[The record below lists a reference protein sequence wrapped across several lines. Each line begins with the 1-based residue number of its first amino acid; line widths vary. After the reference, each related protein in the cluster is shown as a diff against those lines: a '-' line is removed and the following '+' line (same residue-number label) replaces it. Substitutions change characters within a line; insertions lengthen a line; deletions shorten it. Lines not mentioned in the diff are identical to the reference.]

1 MKNFIFVSLFIL
13 SAGQVLAETP
23 CLIAGQKTT
32 LAEIAKEPF
41 KTREQTLT
49 TFQKMHDCVLQH
61 PEDRR
66 IIFLDVY
73 WTLTIGLF
81 GLPEKQHFEDLVWYK
96 KLLIGTAERYRKAF
110 YEFEIKDFENLPQVW
125 RETYENYLNPKL
137 SKPLDLLL
145 GMNSHITY
153 DIALTL
159 NDIETDFSNSKHYND
174 YRSLNPFFS
183 AITPELWDIVE
194 YYEGKHRGQFHRKW
208 KAAVVNKWII
218 TNRLNSWDRAA
229 EMDKFKNSIS
239 ELNAYRNYLDQD
251 AVKRGRRFYHQRA
264 IIKGHN

>member
-1 MKNFIFVSLFIL
+1 MKNLIITFLFLSSLPSFAATDCIIE
-13 SAGQVLAETP
+13 GKQ
-23 CLIAGQKTT
+23 TT
-32 LAEIAKEPF
+32 LAEITKAPF
-41 KTREQTLT
+41 KTREQTLS

-81 GLPEKQHFEDLVWYK
+81 GLPEKQQFEDLVWYR

-110 YEFEIKDFENLPQVW
+110 YEFEINDRENIPQIW
-125 RETYENYLNPKL
+125 LETYTSYLNPKL

-153 DIALTL
+153 DITLTL
-159 NDIETDFSNSKHYND
+159 IDIETDFTNRKHYND
-174 YRSLNPFFS
+174 YRSLNPFFTE
-183 AITPELWDIVE
+183 ITPQLWDIVE
-194 YYEGKHRGQFHRKW
+194 HYEGKHRSEFHRKW
-208 KAAVVNKWII
+208 KAAIVNKWII
-218 TNRLNSWDRAA
+218 TNRLNSWDRAE
-229 EMDKFKNSIS
+229 EMDKFKNSIT

-251 AVKRGRRFYHQRA
+251 AVKRGRRFLRQRS
-264 IIKGHN
+264 IIKSN